1 MFLNLT
7 NHPAERW
14 DEKQKTAAQAYGEIV
29 DFPFPAVDPEMD
41 ERGLAKLAASLAETV
56 CGMEPDAVL
65 LQGEMGLTY
74 CLTHALLRCG
84 VTVLHATSRRE
95 AVERV
100 LPDGTTEKTARFAFC
115 RFRAYAEI

>member
-7 NHPAERW
+7 NHPAARW

-29 DFPFPAVDPEMD
+29 DLPFPAVDPEMD
-41 ERGLAKLAASLAETV
+41 ERALAELAASLEETV
-56 CGMEPDAVL
+56 CAMAPDAVL

-74 CLTHALLRCG
+74 CLTHALLRRG

-95 AVERV
+95 VVERI

-115 RFRAYAEI
+115 RFRAYVES